1 MLASADG
8 KACRGTLALAM
19 TPRNGR
25 TASSGKLCAARVTS
39 PREAPPMI
47 TDRIDPPELLKIPE
61 IVNVSIATGSRV
73 IHISGQTSVE
83 VEGKVVGSTHL
94 EQSRLAFR
102 NALIALAAAGATLYD
117 VAKLNIYMVDYSWDA
132 LEELMAAAKEVFGDP
147 YPVTANT
154 LVGVASLWLPDLLVE
169 VDAVAIL

>member
-1 MLASADG
+1 
-8 KACRGTLALAM
+8 
-19 TPRNGR
+19 
-25 TASSGKLCAARVTS
+25 
-39 PREAPPMI
+39 MI

-61 IVNVSIATGSRV
+61 MVNATIATGSRILHV
-73 IHISGQTSVE
+73 SGQTSVD

-94 EQSRLAFR
+94 EQSRGAFR
-102 NALIALAAAGATLYD
+102 NVLTALAAAGATLND
-117 VAKLNIYMVDYSWDA
+117 VAKFNIYVVDYSWDA
-132 LEELMAAAKEVFGDP
+132 LEQLIAAAQEVFGDP

>member
-102 NALIALAAAGATLYD
+102 NALIALAAAGATLDD